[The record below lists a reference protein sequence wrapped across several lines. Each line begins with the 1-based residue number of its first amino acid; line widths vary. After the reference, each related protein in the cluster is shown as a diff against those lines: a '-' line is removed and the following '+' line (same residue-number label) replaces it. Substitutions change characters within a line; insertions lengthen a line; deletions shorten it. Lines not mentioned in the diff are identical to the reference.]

1 MGSLYEIDNRSH
13 RHFQY
18 WESGEG
24 EFQQRE
30 MKPQPTIEF
39 LNEMWPWASTTQ
51 GLGSLNDYA
60 TITYTYYNTSTE
72 TTEISKEVWKR
83 MDNTN
88 TETSWQLVTD
98 PSII

>member
-1 MGSLYEIDNRSH
+1 MGSLYEIDNRSS
-13 RHFQY
+13 RHFGY
-18 WESGEG
+18 WESGET
-24 EFQQRE
+24 EFENRE
-30 MKPQPTIEF
+30 MGSTPTIDF
-39 LNEMWPWASTTQ
+39 LNKMWPWASTTQ

-72 TTEISKEVWKR
+72 QTTINKEVWKR

-88 TETSWQLVTD
+88 TETSWQYVTD